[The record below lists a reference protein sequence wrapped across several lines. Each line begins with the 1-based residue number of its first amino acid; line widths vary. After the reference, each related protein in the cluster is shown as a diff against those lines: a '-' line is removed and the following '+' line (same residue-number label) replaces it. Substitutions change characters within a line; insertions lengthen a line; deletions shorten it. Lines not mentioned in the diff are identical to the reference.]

1 MFTLEFNKNKK
12 RLALVKS
19 NLNIIAKNINTEI
32 ALLQKKL
39 SDLQKLS
46 FQVYTDDEKGR
57 ENQYTFCTKECN
69 DIRNHIGFLK
79 NQQKSIYSVSN
90 SIK

>member
-32 ALLQKKL
+32 ALLQKK
-39 SDLQKLS
+39 
-46 FQVYTDDEKGR
+46 
-57 ENQYTFCTKECN
+57 
-69 DIRNHIGFLK
+69 II
-79 NQQKSIYSVSN
+79 
-90 SIK
+90 